1 MLGGYGILGKPK
13 AELACSE
20 LTVKEIQTACANHR
34 AGGGHPGGMVLKL
47 RQMAER
53 KAAGQKP
60 TPSASLPKGDHS
72 TLQAITQWEEAYQS
86 ERPKLQF
93 WEWKSFLQKH
103 GAGTAA
109 ELDAAIERVADKNGM
124 HPDEVVEL
132 KAFGADFQ
140 ATRKPQDA
148 PQPPARYGHTTAA
161 AGAPQVEEAP
171 DADEALKR
179 LAAVRAMNPAK
190 KTAAAGVSV
199 GEALGRAVQ
208 ESMRS
213 LS

>member
-86 ERPKLQF
+86 VNQRPKLQF

-171 DADEALKR
+171 DAD
-179 LAAVRAMNPAK
+179 
-190 KTAAAGVSV
+190 TAAALARLDALRRKVQTARKPEVQSV
-199 GEALGRAVQ
+199 GRALQDFAATG
-208 ESMRS
+208 
-213 LS
+213 